1 MSTFPSE
8 EWFEAAVDW
17 LANDAQFDRT
27 SVHFDAT
34 VLFEFG
40 DDGYVVELSDGEIDA
55 VHTEPMFVGWD
66 FAVRAP
72 VDTWENLLS
81 ESPPPFYNDLRS
93 VWLQYDLEI
102 EGDLKRAIQH
112 WRPLKRMVTA
122 FAEVSR

>member
-1 MSTFPSE
+1 
-8 EWFEAAVDW
+8 
-17 LANDAQFDRT
+17 
-27 SVHFDAT
+27 
-34 VLFEFG
+34 
-40 DDGYVVELSDGEIDA
+40 
-55 VHTEPMFVGWD
+55 MFVGWD